1 MADVGT
7 YLYAVAGDGGRRPPG
22 GLTGVGGAPVRVIAE
37 GGLLAYVSTVPLDQ
51 FGEEPLRRSMEELDW
66 LGETARAHHGVVAAV
81 AATGPT
87 APVRLVTVYSGDEQ
101 VRDLLRRRGADF
113 AEALSRVTGRNEW
126 GVKVYVDPAAPSA
139 ASGGAG
145 GGTGG
150 EAGARPGLAYLK
162 RRQASLRDR
171 EAAWRDAV
179 ARGERVHTALL
190 DVAVMGRRHRAQDP
204 QLSGRDE
211 WMVLN
216 GAYLVDENRG
226 PDFAALVSR
235 FREQGTDVELSG
247 PWPPYSFTEL
257 TDDQEARHGAP

>member
-87 APVRLVTVYSGDEQ
+87 APVRLATVYSGDER

-113 AEALSRVTGRNEW
+113 AEALSRVAGRNEW
-126 GVKVYVDPAAPSA
+126 GVKVYVDPAAPPA
-139 ASGGAG
+139 AS

-150 EAGARPGLAYLK
+150 EAG
-162 RRQASLRDR
+162 
-171 EAAWRDAV
+171 

-190 DVAVMGRRHRAQDP
+190 DVAVMGHRHRAQDP